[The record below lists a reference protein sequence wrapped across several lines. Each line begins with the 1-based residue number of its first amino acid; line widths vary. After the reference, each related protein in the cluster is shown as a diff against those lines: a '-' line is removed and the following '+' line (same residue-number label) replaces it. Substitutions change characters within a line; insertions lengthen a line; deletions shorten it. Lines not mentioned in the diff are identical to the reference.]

1 MEDKKK
7 WKRELSAG
15 GVVYRRT
22 PEGTDILVIQPK
34 KRDSDEGSGKW
45 TFPKGL
51 VGDGQKESMQ
61 EAALREV
68 REEGGVAA
76 EIKEDLGGAKIFF
89 KFGGENIFK
98 TLHYYLMEYVSGGPE
113 EHDWEVK
120 EALWV
125 PLAEVKGLLSYRSDK
140 EMLVLAAKIIHA
152 QNI

>member
-1 MEDKKK
+1 MANGNLQVRHLRPDEN
-7 WKRELSAG
+7 EMLC
-15 GVVYRRT
+15 RRHDLN
-22 PEGTDILVIQPK
+22 PQENSFYGN
-34 KRDSDEGSGKW
+34 GKGEV
-45 TFPKGL
+45 F
-51 VGDGQKESMQ
+51 
-61 EAALREV
+61 AASSEV

-76 EIKEDLGGAKIFF
+76 EIKEDLGEAKIFF